1 MGESSV
7 KKVHS
12 LHRLIV
18 TNIRLAKKSRQTIL
32 LIAVFKSLLLN
43 FDAFSE
49 KLLQWDLLLD

>member
-49 KLLQWDLLLD
+49 KLLQ